1 MGEDTEEG
9 RLSRVHAWF
18 GALTPWRRRGLAFV
32 AGALAI
38 LGHAPFFAAPIF
50 VASLVTLVW
59 LLDAAAARPR
69 RLWSA
74 FSIGWFFGLGYFG
87 VGLHWVSSAFEV
99 DSQTWGAV
107 WGVPV
112 TAGLAA
118 AMAIYWGL
126 GCVLAMA
133 LWTRDM
139 RRIAVFAASLFA
151 AEWMRGHLFGGF
163 PWLLPGY
170 IWAPGEPVSQLAS
183 LVGIYGVSL
192 LTLLFGASFA
202 VLADAGAPLWRRLA
216 PVLASSL
223 ALGMAWGW
231 GVQRLAEAPSDP
243 VGARPIVRVADSGLS
258 QADKWRELP
267 DQERR
272 VLGRYLSASGS
283 PEESRASIVI
293 WPEGAIPVVNFFML
307 ENPAFLDEIGRALGE
322 RALIVGLTRIDRQKR
337 QFFNS
342 AAVLYWAQGQYRN
355 SPQIYDKH
363 RLVPGSEI
371 MPFEDFVRSLG
382 IPALQQ
388 MGGYFTPG
396 PPPSRIVVP
405 GAPEAVILIC
415 YEAIFPGLT
424 PHGAE
429 RPGWLISLTN
439 DAWFGGGIGPQQH
452 YAMAR
457 YRAIEEGLPMA
468 RAASGACRQLLTLL
482 AARLVQLEREECSL
496 RRRYLPHWLKRL
508 WRATEMS
515 LLPSCL
521 RCSGWPDFCLP
532 RGLRGQNDE

>member
-1 MGEDTEEG
+1 MGEEAGER

-18 GALTPWRRRGLAFV
+18 AARTPWQRRSLAFV

-38 LGHAPFFAAPIF
+38 LGHAPFFAVPIF
-50 VASLVTLVW
+50 AAALVTLVW

-69 RLWSA
+69 KLWSA
-74 FSIGWFFGLGYFG
+74 FSSGWLFGLGYFG

-112 TAGLAA
+112 TAALAA

-126 GCVLAMA
+126 GCALAMA
-133 LWTRDM
+133 LWTGGL
-139 RRIAVFAASLFA
+139 RRIAAFAASMFV
-151 AEWMRGHLFGGF
+151 AEWVRGHLFGGF

-170 IWAPGEPVSQLAS
+170 VWAPGEPISQLAS

-192 LTLLFGASFA
+192 LTLLVGASPA
-202 VLADAGAPLWRRLA
+202 ILADGNVVLWRRLT
-216 PVLASSL
+216 PVLAAAL
-223 ALGMAWGW
+223 AVGMVWGW
-231 GVQRLAEAPSDP
+231 GVQRLATAPSDP
-243 VGARPIVRVADSGLS
+243 AGAQPVVRVADSGLS
-258 QADKWRELP
+258 QAEKWRELP

-272 VLGRYLSASGS
+272 VLHRYLVASGTT
-283 PEESRASIVI
+283 EESRSSIVI
-293 WPEGAIPVVNFFML
+293 WPEGAIPVVNFFMF
-307 ENPAFLDEIGRALGE
+307 ENPDFLDEIGRGLGD
-322 RALIVGLTRIDRQKR
+322 RALIVGFTRIDRQKR
-337 QFFNS
+337 EFFNS
-342 AAVLYWAQGQYRN
+342 AAVLYHAQGRYR
-355 SPQIYDKH
+355 SGPQTYDKH

-452 YAMAR
+452 YTMAR

-468 RAASGACRQLLTLL
+468 RAASGGVSAIIDSFGREISSTRAREAFAEAQIPPALVETTMARYGNILVAMLFAL
-482 AARLVQLEREECSL
+482 VGLARFIPAARA
-496 RRRYLPHWLKRL
+496 PGPKR
-508 WRATEMS
+508 
-515 LLPSCL
+515 
-521 RCSGWPDFCLP
+521 
-532 RGLRGQNDE
+532 

>member
-1 MGEDTEEG
+1 M
-9 RLSRVHAWF
+9 HAWF
-18 GALTPWRRRGLAFV
+18 AARTPWQRRGLAFV

-38 LGHAPFFAAPIF
+38 LGHAPFFAVPIF

-59 LLDAAAARPR
+59 LLDVAVARPR
-69 RLWSA
+69 KLWSA
-74 FSIGWFFGLGYFG
+74 FSSGWLFGLGYFG
-87 VGLHWVSSAFEV
+87 IGLHWVSSAFEV
-99 DSQTWGAV
+99 DAQTWGAI

-112 TAGLAA
+112 TAALAA
-118 AMAIYWGL
+118 VMAIYWGL
-126 GCVLAMA
+126 GCALAMA
-133 LWTRDM
+133 LWTSDM
-139 RRIAVFAASLFA
+139 RRIAAFAASVFA
-151 AEWMRGHLFGGF
+151 AEWARGHLFGGF

-170 IWAPGEPVSQLAS
+170 IWAPGEPISQLAS

-192 LTLLFGASFA
+192 LTLLVGASPA
-202 VLADAGAPLWRRLA
+202 LLADASVALWRRLT
-216 PVLASSL
+216 PVLTAAL

-231 GVQRLAEAPSDP
+231 GVQRVAGAPADP
-243 VGARPIVRVADSGLS
+243 PGALPVVRVADSGLS
-258 QADKWRELP
+258 QAEKWRELP

-272 VLGRYLSASGS
+272 VLHRYLAASGAV
-283 PEESRASIVI
+283 EESRASIVI
-293 WPEGAIPVVNFFML
+293 WPEGAIPVVNFFMF
-307 ENPAFLDEIGRALGE
+307 ENPGFLDEIGRALGD
-322 RALIVGLTRIDRQKR
+322 RALIVGFTRIDRQKR
-337 QFFNS
+337 EFFNS
-342 AAVLYWAQGQYRN
+342 AAVLYWAQGQYR
-355 SPQIYDKH
+355 SGPQIYDKH

-452 YAMAR
+452 YSMAR

-468 RAASGACRQLLTLL
+468 RAAAGGVSAIIDSFGREISSTRAREAFAEAQIPPALVETTMARYGNVLVALLLTLVGL
-482 AARLVQLEREECSL
+482 ARFIPAGRA
-496 RRRYLPHWLKRL
+496 PGPKR
-508 WRATEMS
+508 
-515 LLPSCL
+515 
-521 RCSGWPDFCLP
+521 
-532 RGLRGQNDE
+532 